1 MTRPRRYVIRSVS
14 IAARTAA
21 VALALTIVFALTV
34 GFAPLVQAQTY
45 QVLHRFTNGG
55 DGAYPYA
62 GLTPDRAG
70 NLYGTTTEGGHG
82 YGTVFRLSRAGSG
95 WLLSPLYM
103 FQGGAD
109 GVIPYGGVVFGP
121 DGALYGTTSNGGL
134 GCGTVFRLAP
144 LPTACTAAFC
154 LWTETVLYRFS
165 GPPDGALPGY
175 GNLVFDQAGSMY
187 GTTIYG
193 GVGNY
198 GVVFELSPSAGG
210 WTETVIFDFTNS
222 LMSYPESGLTFDSA
236 GNLYGTTLLGN
247 RSNGAVYELSPSPS
261 GWTAQ
266 TLSQLN
272 IEGAGAVGGVTMD
285 PHGNLFGTAGEEG
298 PGGVYELSPS
308 NGNWMLDVL
317 YVWTS
322 GFDGPQDTPTLDAEG
337 NVYGTSNQTG
347 AHELGQIFELSLS
360 GSGWV
365 FNDLHDFRG
374 SDGAYPIGGV
384 TFDATGNMYGTAA
397 GGAEGGFG
405 VVWEVTP

>member
-1 MTRPRRYVIRSVS
+1 
-14 IAARTAA
+14 
-21 VALALTIVFALTV
+21 
-34 GFAPLVQAQTY
+34 
-45 QVLHRFTNGG
+45 
-55 DGAYPYA
+55 
-62 GLTPDRAG
+62 
-70 NLYGTTTEGGHG
+70 
-82 YGTVFRLSRAGSG
+82 
-95 WLLSPLYM
+95 
-103 FQGGAD
+103 
-109 GVIPYGGVVFGP
+109 
-121 DGALYGTTSNGGL
+121 
-134 GCGTVFRLAP
+134 
-144 LPTACTAAFC
+144 
-154 LWTETVLYRFS
+154 
-165 GPPDGALPGY
+165 
-175 GNLVFDQAGSMY
+175 MY

-322 GFDGPQDTPTLDAEG
+322 GFDGPQDTPTLDAEHRRAG
-337 NVYGTSNQTG
+337 RGCGSCLYGC
-347 AHELGQIFELSLS
+347 
-360 GSGWV
+360 
-365 FNDLHDFRG
+365 
-374 SDGAYPIGGV
+374 
-384 TFDATGNMYGTAA
+384 MYGCGRTSVRSAHLA
-397 GGAEGGFG
+397 R
-405 VVWEVTP
+405 PRDY